1 MPFGKGGVVLLRV
14 FMFIR
19 GKNQTGKGFL
29 SMSILLDSGTRV
41 LVQGI
46 TGKIGRAQTRWM
58 LEYGT
63 KVVGG
68 VTPGKGGSKVEG
80 LPVFDSVAEAVEET
94 GADSSVFFVPAPFVM
109 DAFYETVDA
118 GVKFIL
124 VVPEHVPV
132 HDVMKMRAYARE
144 KGVFALGPTTPGI
157 LVPGKGK
164 IGIMPSSLFSPG
176 RVGVIS
182 RSGTLS
188 YEFAGILSE
197 KGVGQST
204 VIGMGADPVVLT
216 NLPDILR
223 LFQKDAGTDA
233 VIIVGEVG
241 GEQEE
246 KAAEYISTDMSKPV
260 AAYIA
265 GRFSP
270 PGKRMGHAGAIVR
283 GSAGTVQGKVE
294 ALKTAGV
301 TILESPVQS
310 NQWAVDRGLA
320 SL

>member
-1 MPFGKGGVVLLRV
+1 M
-14 FMFIR
+14 ID
-19 GKNQTGKGFL
+19 
-29 SMSILLDSGTRV
+29 ILDESTRV

-46 TGKIGRAQTRWM
+46 TGKIGRVQTKWM
-58 LEYGT
+58 LECGT

-68 VTPGKGGSKVEG
+68 VTPGKGDKTVEG
-80 LPVFDSVAEAVEET
+80 LPVFDSVEEAVRNT
-94 GADSSVFFVPAPFVM
+94 GANASVFFVPAGYVL

-118 GVKFIL
+118 GIKLIV
-124 VVPEHVPV
+124 VVPENVPV
-132 HDVMKMRAYARE
+132 HDVLKMRSYIRYRQ
-144 KGVFALGPTTPGI
+144 VLALGPTTPGI

-176 RVGVIS
+176 RVGIIS

-188 YEFAGILSE
+188 YEFAGILSYNR
-197 KGVGQST
+197 VGQSI
-204 VIGMGADPVVLT
+204 VMGMGADPVVLT
-216 NLPDILR
+216 NLPDLLKR
-223 LFQKDAGTDA
+223 YEEDNDTDA

-246 KAAEYISTDMSKPV
+246 RAADYIRKGMKKPV

-283 GSAGTVQGKVE
+283 RSAGTIETKHTAMRAAGAQI
-294 ALKTAGV
+294 LK
-301 TILESPVQS
+301 SPIEVLA
-310 NQWAVDRGLA
+310 WAETHNLH
-320 SL
+320 